1 VSRRA
6 SIGLAD
12 QAVSALGNVTLSL
25 AVATSVT
32 TIEFG
37 RFSLVL
43 LLYFTACGVSRALNS
58 EPVVVGN
65 SQNHSSDNRLVH
77 GFAFAGALSA
87 GALAS
92 VGLLAA
98 AAVVR
103 APDLVVL
110 AALLP
115 LLLLQDAVRVAL
127 LVDARPGAALA
138 NDLVWTGAQIAGVV
152 ILLETQSGTALRFL
166 AVWGCT
172 GALAALLG
180 LCQISVAPRFR
191 GLGHRFVEIRPLGMR
206 FATEYVTGAGA
217 LQLVFFGIA
226 GVAGLAT
233 VAAIRGA
240 QVILGPLNQLLTGLT
255 LAGMPEVTRVA
266 AHRRSRLPAVTGLM
280 SSGAALVGAICVAV
294 ALQIPDELG
303 RRLLGDT
310 WAQAKAVL
318 LPVGITICG
327 NMATLGALLG
337 LRALRNARV
346 SLFARAVSALLLVAC
361 VAPGLATGASAT
373 GLAWLMTAAVWCS
386 VIVWWTAFL
395 RALDRE
401 SQLVLEGV

>member
-1 VSRRA
+1 MSRRA

-77 GFAFAGALSA
+77 GYAFAGALSA

-98 AAVVR
+98 AAVGAQ

-127 LVDARPGAALA
+127 LVDARPGAALQA
-138 NDLVWTGAQIAGVV
+138 NDLVDRAQIHQCGNPPRDTAELLSVSSRCGAVPQHSLRCSGCARSPSRLASVVWAMDPLRSAAGN
-152 ILLETQSGTALRFL
+152 ALRHGVCDRRRCPAIGVL
-166 AVWGCT
+166 
-172 GALAALLG
+172 
-180 LCQISVAPRFR
+180 
-191 GLGHRFVEIRPLGMR
+191 
-206 FATEYVTGAGA
+206 
-217 LQLVFFGIA
+217 GIA
-226 GVAGLAT
+226 GVAGLAI

-240 QVILGPLNQLLTGLT
+240 KVI
-255 LAGMPEVTRVA
+255 
-266 AHRRSRLPAVTGLM
+266 
-280 SSGAALVGAICVAV
+280 
-294 ALQIPDELG
+294 
-303 RRLLGDT
+303 
-310 WAQAKAVL
+310 
-318 LPVGITICG
+318 
-327 NMATLGALLG
+327 
-337 LRALRNARV
+337 LRALE
-346 SLFARAVSALLLVAC
+346 SA
-361 VAPGLATGASAT
+361 PKTSIT
-373 GLAWLMTAAVWCS
+373 
-386 VIVWWTAFL
+386 
-395 RALDRE
+395 
-401 SQLVLEGV
+401 

>member
-1 VSRRA
+1 
-6 SIGLAD
+6 
-12 QAVSALGNVTLSL
+12 VSALGNVTLSL
-25 AVATSVT
+25 AVATTVT
-32 TIEFG
+32 TSEFG

-65 SQNHSSDNRLVH
+65 SQNRSSDNRLIH
-77 GFAFAGALSA
+77 GFSFAGALTT
-87 GALAS
+87 GALAA

-98 AAVVR
+98 AAVLG
-103 APDLVVL
+103 ASDLLVL
-110 AALLP
+110 AVFLP

-152 ILLETQSGTALRFL
+152 ILLATQSGAALAFL
-166 AVWGCT
+166 AVWGGT

-180 LCQISVAPRFR
+180 LRQISVAPRFR
-191 GLGHRFVEIRPLGMR
+191 GLSRRFVDIRPLGMR
-206 FATEYVTGAGA
+206 FAAEYLTGAGA

-226 GVAGLAT
+226 SVAGLVT

-266 AHRRSRLPAVTGLM
+266 AHRRSRLPALAASM

-303 RRLLGDT
+303 RRLLGDS
-310 WAQAKAVL
+310 WAPAKAVM

-337 LRALRNARV
+337 LRALQNARV
-346 SLFARAVSALLLVAC
+346 SLFARAVSAVILVAC
-361 VAPGLATGASAT
+361 VTAGLATGAPAAV
-373 GLAWLMTAAVWCS
+373 LAWLITAAVWCS
-386 VIVWWTAFL
+386 VIVWWIAFL
-395 RALDRE
+395 SALDRK